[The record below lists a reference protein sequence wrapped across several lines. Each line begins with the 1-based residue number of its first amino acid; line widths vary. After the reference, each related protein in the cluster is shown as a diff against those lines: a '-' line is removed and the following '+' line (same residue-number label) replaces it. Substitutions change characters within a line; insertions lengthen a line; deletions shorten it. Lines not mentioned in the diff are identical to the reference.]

1 MFGILK
7 ILFVCRMCDRWDN
20 GMRHGQGVCL
30 FADGTMYQ
38 GGWVSEADRMVAY
51 ALMALFV
58 TIT

>member
-1 MFGILK
+1 
-7 ILFVCRMCDRWDN
+7 MCDRWDN